1 MHRRWCTTTVVP
13 MNTWDSE
20 TKTVKIEPRTYPPAT
35 SELRS
40 PYITCPGNR
49 SLHET
54 KQVLVAKQMQDA
66 FAKSIEAGSAGRRPS
81 EQTLVV
87 DMKGL
92 RVSESLMGRTSVAT
106 LKPELQ
112 AALKA
117 QIGDVREGEVYLT
130 GVQVERNFHR
140 TIPG

>member
-1 MHRRWCTTTVVP
+1 MH
-13 MNTWDSE
+13 
-20 TKTVKIEPRTYPPAT
+20 Y
-35 SELRS
+35 
-40 PYITCPGNR
+40 
-49 SLHET
+49 
-54 KQVLVAKQMQDA
+54 
-66 FAKSIEAGSAGRRPS
+66 FAKSTEAGSAGRSPS
-81 EQTLVV
+81 DQTLVV